1 VGDVR
6 EIDIVGD
13 PTAAAENWNFVG
25 PFRRMTFASRM
36 QHQIYWGP
44 LKKPIEWSLKTVL
57 APWAYLAS
65 VLYHD
70 SFWYPLFGRR
80 QMRACLDSAWGRLFA
95 NWESLVPDRQGFPT
109 VGEAPAVIRRTGA
122 RAFARSL
129 PILAMTLREAP
140 ELAARRRRA
149 HVEPAAH

>member
-1 VGDVR
+1 
-6 EIDIVGD
+6 
-13 PTAAAENWNFVG
+13 
-25 PFRRMTFASRM
+25 
-36 QHQIYWGP
+36 
-44 LKKPIEWSLKTVL
+44 
-57 APWAYLAS
+57 
-65 VLYHD
+65 
-70 SFWYPLFGRR
+70 
-80 QMRACLDSAWGRLFA
+80 MRACLDSAWGRLFA